1 MENITK
7 RIAWLIAEKCGGNRS
22 KFARDIGITP
32 AYAAQIYNG
41 DRIPSDRT
49 IADICRVFG
58 VNKVWLETGSGE
70 PFQEMSRAEKL
81 AEVFGGILAGH
92 KSEKN
97 AFIEAVAQLP
107 DDLFPVFVQAWIES
121 AEQMKKSLEK

>member
-49 IADICRVFG
+49 IADICRVFS
-58 VNKVWLETGSGE
+58 VNKAWLETGTGE
-70 PFQEMSRAEKL
+70 PFQEISREEKIAEALGGVL
-81 AEVFGGILAGH
+81 ADH
-92 KSEKN
+92 
-97 AFIEAVAQLP
+97 
-107 DDLFPVFVQAWIES
+107 ES
-121 AEQMKKSLEK
+121 AKSRIIRALALIPDEYFPAAERMLREIIQNLDDQK

>member
-49 IADICRVFG
+49 IADICRAFS
-58 VNKVWLETGSGE
+58 VNKAWLETGTGE
-70 PFQEMSRAEKL
+70 PFQEISREEKIAEALGGVL
-81 AEVFGGILAGH
+81 ADH
-92 KSEKN
+92 
-97 AFIEAVAQLP
+97 
-107 DDLFPVFVQAWIES
+107 ES
-121 AEQMKKSLEK
+121 AKSRIIRALALIPDEYFPAAERMLREIIQNLDDQK

>member
-49 IADICRVFG
+49 IADICRVFS
-58 VNKVWLETGSGE
+58 VNKARLETGTGE
-70 PFQEMSRAEKL
+70 PFQEISREEKIAEALGGVL
-81 AEVFGGILAGH
+81 ADH
-92 KSEKN
+92 
-97 AFIEAVAQLP
+97 
-107 DDLFPVFVQAWIES
+107 ES
-121 AEQMKKSLEK
+121 AKSRIIRALALIPDEYFPAAERMLREIIQNLDDQK